1 LALLTIMLGSLL
13 GAVIGL
19 IFIQF
24 SGKTREYE
32 LPFGTFL
39 AFAGIVAVLYGE
51 GLIRWYV
58 DHLIRRA
65 V

>member
-1 LALLTIMLGSLL
+1 MIGSLL
-13 GAVIGL
+13 GSVIGL

-39 AFAGIVAVLYGE
+39 ALAGIVSVLYGQD
-51 GLIRWYV
+51 LIRWY
-58 DHLIRRA
+58 LERMIQSGA
-65 V
+65 